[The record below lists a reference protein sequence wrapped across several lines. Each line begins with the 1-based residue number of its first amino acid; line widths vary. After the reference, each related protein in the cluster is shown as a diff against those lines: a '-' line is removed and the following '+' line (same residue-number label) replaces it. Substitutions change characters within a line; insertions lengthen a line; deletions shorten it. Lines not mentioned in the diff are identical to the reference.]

1 MIGSSSSSLSTFS
14 ASSSTSPTRHYCHL
28 FHHYH
33 RHHHHVIIVTT
44 WDGPALRHSK
54 VCRKIVLE
62 SSKLK
67 RRQQMEYRQLPR
79 LNICFRLGKEVTDD
93 HGWVQTSEIKD
104 GDVKVWKKNTC
115 KAERL
120 ESESLKVKVKV
131 WKKNTCKAGRLESE
145 SLKVKVKVW
154 KKNTCKAERRPAGP
168 RRPWAAWAGTGR
180 TATRSGRTVGR
191 SSTAREAGRAASS
204 PGREEEGS
212 PERLER
218 WMLRP
223 HICHFFSPQMYFL
236 GSIFLHMKVRK
247 LWQNLPKLLKI
258 SQNFPKFLQN
268 FPKFLHMTIFSP
280 QI

>member
-14 ASSSTSPTRHYCHL
+14 SSSSTSSTRHYCHL
-28 FHHYH
+28 FHHHH

-115 KAERL
+115 KAER
-120 ESESLKVKVKV
+120 
-131 WKKNTCKAGRLESE
+131 
-145 SLKVKVKVW
+145 
-154 KKNTCKAERRPAGP
+154 RPAGP
-168 RRPWAAWAGTGR
+168 LRPWAAWAGTGR

-204 PGREEEGS
+204 PGRKEEGS

-223 HICHFFSPQMYFL
+223 HICHFF
-236 GSIFLHMKVRK
+236 LHKCTFCKCK
-247 LWQNLPKLLKI
+247 LWKI
-258 SQNFPKFLQN
+258 S
-268 FPKFLHMTIFSP
+268 
-280 QI
+280 